1 MCCIALHK
9 LHAHGILSKIR
20 KYLKIHTAKLLGN
33 AFYKQAIQL
42 HLIWCLLENTVSQNG
57 KDSSLISKS
66 SLAIR

>member
-9 LHAHGILSKIR
+9 LHAYGIRSKIR

-33 AFYKQAIQL
+33 AFYKLHQL
-42 HLIWCLLENTVSQNG
+42 YLIWCLLENTVSQNG